1 MEEVDEWKRR
11 PMEAG
16 SSPRSLQKPPN
27 PSDPGNHPSARH
39 RNGEV
44 PADPLRDWHTSILN
58 RIGKMPAGVMVLC
71 GTRIKMS
78 SGHPSRKNHLC
89 RGSLAGRTSM
99 RSEELA
105 RPTTSINLGGQVRL
119 SQILLLVDMF
129 IVFPLIALRI
139 VPYMIPYI

>member
-16 SSPRSLQKPPN
+16 SNPRSLQKPLN

-58 RIGKMPAGVMVLC
+58 RILKMLAGVLV
-71 GTRIKMS
+71 
-78 SGHPSRKNHLC
+78 HD
-89 RGSLAGRTSM
+89 GSLWS
-99 RSEELA
+99 
-105 RPTTSINLGGQVRL
+105 
-119 SQILLLVDMF
+119 
-129 IVFPLIALRI
+129 
-139 VPYMIPYI
+139 